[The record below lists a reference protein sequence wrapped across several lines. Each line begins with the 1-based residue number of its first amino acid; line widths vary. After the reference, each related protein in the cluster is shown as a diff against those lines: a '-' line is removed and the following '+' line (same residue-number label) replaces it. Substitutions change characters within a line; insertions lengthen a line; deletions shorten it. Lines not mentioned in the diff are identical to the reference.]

1 MIQVRA
7 FIGEILAFSKNIM
20 VYIGLALFACGR
32 YPDWMSVAPQVV
44 ASSRRNLVR
53 ECSCLPADY
62 DIMGIRPYEEIQ
74 PPDSESD
81 ALEPLRRTKR
91 MRGWE
96 SALVRGL
103 VATRPTV
110 AIAVL
115 LSSPPSSSSS
125 GSISI
130 ARWETCTLAGNQQG
144 KPDKNLIKPKMLVQ
158 MFMKT
163 LPL

>member
-32 YPDWMSVAPQVV
+32 YLDWMSVAPQVV

-74 PPDSESD
+74 PPDNGLN

-96 SALVRGL
+96 SALVRGSTHCRYCR
-103 VATRPTV
+103 A
-110 AIAVL
+110 AI
-115 LSSPPSSSSS
+115 LSAIFKLFRVYFHSPLGDLHP
-125 GSISI
+125 G
-130 ARWETCTLAGNQQG
+130 W
-144 KPDKNLIKPKMLVQ
+144 
-158 MFMKT
+158 
-163 LPL
+163 